1 MIYNHLG
8 RSGLKVSRLCLGAMM
23 FGGPADEADSI
34 RMIYRALEAGIN
46 FIDTADVYNGG
57 ESERIVGRALQGRR
71 DRVVLATKGRGPTG
85 DGPNDQGAGR
95 AHIFQAVEASLSRM
109 NTDYIDLYYIH
120 SPDYSTPAEE
130 TMSALN
136 DLVRAGKLRYI
147 ACSNYYAWQV
157 TEAEW
162 LARQNHWASMIAVQP
177 LYNMVN
183 RDAEV
188 ELLPLCE
195 KYGLGV
201 VTYSPL
207 ARGVLAGKYRVGE
220 APPADSRA
228 ARGDKRIQQTEY
240 RDESFQ
246 MVESIKPL
254 AEAHETTLTQFALA
268 WIMANKIV
276 SSVIIGPRIMVQ
288 LDDNLQ
294 ALDVTLASED
304 EAAIDM
310 LMPPGE
316 HTGKGYND
324 PQYPVRGRTV

>member
-1 MIYNHLG
+1 MHYNNLG

-34 RMIYRALEAGIN
+34 RMIDRALDAGIN
-46 FIDTADVYNGG
+46 FIDSADVYTGG

-71 DRVVLATKGRGPTG
+71 DQVVLATKGRGPTG
-85 DGPNDQGAGR
+85 DGPNDQGASR
-95 AHIFQAVEASLSRM
+95 AHIFQAVDASLTRM
-109 NTDYIDLYYIH
+109 GTDYIDLYYIH
-120 SPDYSTPAEE
+120 SPDDTTPAEE
-130 TMSALN
+130 TMGALN

-157 TEAEW
+157 AEAEW
-162 LARQNHWASMIAVQP
+162 LARQNHWATMTAVQP

-183 RDAEV
+183 RDPEV
-188 ELLPLCE
+188 ELLPFCE
-195 KYGLGV
+195 EYGMGV

-207 ARGVLAGKYRVGE
+207 ARGVLAGKYRAGE

-228 ARGDKRIQQTEY
+228 ARGDARIHQTEY

-246 MVESIKPL
+246 IVESIKPL
-254 AEAHETTLTQFALA
+254 AEAHGTTLTRFALA
-268 WIMANKIV
+268 WVMANKIV
-276 SSVIIGPRIMVQ
+276 SSVIIGPRVMDQ

-294 ALDVTLASED
+294 ALDVTVTAED
-304 EAAIDM
+304 EAAIDA
-310 LMPPGE
+310 LIPPGE

-324 PQYPVRGRTV
+324 PNYPAQGRVV